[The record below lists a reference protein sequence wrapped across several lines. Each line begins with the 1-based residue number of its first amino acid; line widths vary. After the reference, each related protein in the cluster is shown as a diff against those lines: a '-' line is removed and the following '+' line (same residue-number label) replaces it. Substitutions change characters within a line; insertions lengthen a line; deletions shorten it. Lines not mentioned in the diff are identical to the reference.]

1 MKAVI
6 MAGGEG
12 KRLKS
17 VTGSLPKP
25 MVPLLGKPLM
35 ERCIELLLKNGINTL
50 CATLRYNP
58 GPIMDYFGDGDAFG
72 VDITWRV
79 ETQPLGTAG
88 GVKACMD
95 VLGDAPFLVMS
106 GDAACD
112 ADLTRLIAE
121 HVSSRA
127 AVTVALY
134 ECREPMRYGLA
145 VPDENGDVRCFIEKP
160 DWPRVVGDLVS
171 TGIYVV
177 SPRAMEYVPE
187 GEPFDFAADLFPLLL
202 TNGEK
207 IHGALLDGYWCDVGT
222 PRAYYQCCI
231 DALDGRLRLPDAALR
246 EQPAAKPEAKPLV
259 PLPWKHRAEQR
270 VKCADRAGLMRAVS
284 AALMDCGA
292 DFTDGLTLRSGHCA
306 ARISPSP
313 DASELLIEAGAA
325 DAEFAG
331 ELCRGLTQLAQ
342 DAERL
347 GRESAKAA
355 H

>member
-12 KRLKS
+12 KRLKA
-17 VTGSLPKP
+17 VTGDLPKP

-35 ERCIELLLKNGINTL
+35 ERCIELLLKNGINEL

-112 ADLTRLIAE
+112 FDLRALIASHE
-121 HVSSRA
+121 RSGA
-127 AVTVALY
+127 AVTLALY
-134 ECREPMRYGLA
+134 ECREPLRYGLA

-160 DWPRVVGDLVS
+160 DWPHVVGDLVS

-177 SPRAMEYVPE
+177 SPQAMELVPD
-187 GEPFDFAADLFPLLL
+187 GAACDFASDLFPELLRR
-202 TNGEK
+202 GGR
-207 IHGALLDGYWCDVGT
+207 IHGEVMPGYWCDVGT
-222 PRAYYQCCI
+222 PQAYYQCCA
-231 DALDGRLRLPDAALR
+231 DALAGKLRLPDQAA
-246 EQPAAKPEAKPLV
+246 PAATAPAESKPRTGLKGEHIERRSLG
-259 PLPWKHRAEQR
+259 
-270 VKCADRAGLMRAVS
+270 CADRARLMRAVS
-284 AALMDCGA
+284 ASLMECGA
-292 DFTDGLTLRSGHCA
+292 EFDDGVILRSGNCC
-306 ARISPSP
+306 ARISPCIDS
-313 DASELLIEAGAA
+313 SELLIETASG
-325 DAEFAG
+325 DSEFSG
-331 ELCRGLTQLAQ
+331 ELASALENMARALELGIERGQGT
-342 DAERL
+342 
-347 GRESAKAA
+347 
-355 H
+355 

>member
-12 KRLKS
+12 KRLKA
-17 VTGSLPKP
+17 VTGELPKP

-35 ERCIELLLKNGINTL
+35 ERCIELLRENGIDEL

-112 ADLTRLIAE
+112 FDLRQLIAE
-121 HVSSRA
+121 HEASDA

-134 ECREPMRYGLA
+134 ECAEPLRYGLA
-145 VPDENGDVRCFIEKP
+145 VPDGNGDVRCFIEKP
-160 DWPRVVGDLVS
+160 DWARVVSDLVS

-177 SPRAMEYVPE
+177 SPRAMDYVPE
-187 GEPFDFAADLFPLLL
+187 GEMFDFAADLFPRLLQ
-202 TNGEK
+202 NGEK
-207 IHGALLDGYWCDVGT
+207 IHGALPRGYWCDVGT
-222 PRAYYQCCI
+222 PRSYYQCCI
-231 DALDGRLRLPDAALR
+231 DALDGRLRLS
-246 EQPAAKPEAKPLV
+246 EGTPEAGSAPEAAQAAAPA
-259 PLPWKHRAEQR
+259 PLPWTNRAERR
-270 VKCADRAGLMRAVS
+270 VKCANRARLMRAVS
-284 AALMDCGA
+284 AALMECGA
-292 DFTDGLTLRSGHCA
+292 DFTDGLTLSSAHCA
-306 ARISPSP
+306 ARIRPS
-313 DASELLIEAGAA
+313 ARSSELLIEAAA
-325 DAEFAG
+325 EDAEFAEALTE
-331 ELCRGLTQLAQ
+331 ELTRLAGAL
-342 DAERL
+342 DTGD
-347 GRESAKAA
+347 GRD
-355 H
+355 